1 MIVEYATGIVHQSS
15 HLPLEPWITRAV
27 EVMVCGRLVQTR
39 PVVPVIFCPCEYH
52 KPLVA
57 PTLPS
62 NQRGCPGC
70 FPDGKGWHPVA
81 VQRAG
86 PSMPPWPHSHL
97 VDGS

>member
-1 MIVEYATGIVHQSS
+1 MIVEYATGIVHRSA
-15 HLPLEPWITRAV
+15 HLASKDQRV
-27 EVMVCGRLVQTR
+27 DMMVCGRFVQTQ

-70 FPDGKGWHPVA
+70 FPGPFWHPVA

-86 PSMPPWPHSHL
+86 PPMPPWPHSYL